1 VAVISGGEP
10 MKTRKALVIDDD
22 PLCRN
27 LLADILRE
35 KNFEVSPYR
44 TPHEFFA
51 DHPRCRAQDQAC
63 YAVII
68 SDNRMPGMSGI
79 DFLHTLKAE
88 FKCPL
93 PVHHMALISGDWQ
106 QQDLNR
112 ATKLG
117 CRIFDK
123 PTPIDTLFAWL
134 DDLFCS

>member
-1 VAVISGGEP
+1 MP
-10 MKTRKALVIDDD
+10 PLVDYF
-22 PLCRN
+22 
-27 LLADILRE
+27 ILR
-35 KNFEVSPYR
+35 SHSDR
-44 TPHEFFA
+44 AFA
-51 DHPRCRAQDQAC
+51 LNGTGSN
-63 YAVII
+63 Y
-68 SDNRMPGMSGI
+68 
-79 DFLHTLKAE
+79 
-88 FKCPL
+88 PL